1 MAPKKSR
8 NIKMKAK
15 RVVRSTSTTDE
26 DFDQIRFST
35 LQNAQKFEK
44 LVKYMSIW
52 GERQINLDELD
63 YSIKYN
69 PESRSWLPLCF
80 DLVPPPAALIREF
93 YLNLSTHSA
102 SSDGHYLTI
111 WI

>member
-15 RVVRSTSTTDE
+15 RVVGSTSIFDE

-44 LVKYMSIW
+44 LVKYRSIW

-63 YSIKYN
+63 PFVTN
-69 PESRSWLPLCF
+69 LESRSWLSLCF
-80 DLVPPPAALIREF
+80 D
-93 YLNLSTHSA
+93 
-102 SSDGHYLTI
+102 
-111 WI
+111 